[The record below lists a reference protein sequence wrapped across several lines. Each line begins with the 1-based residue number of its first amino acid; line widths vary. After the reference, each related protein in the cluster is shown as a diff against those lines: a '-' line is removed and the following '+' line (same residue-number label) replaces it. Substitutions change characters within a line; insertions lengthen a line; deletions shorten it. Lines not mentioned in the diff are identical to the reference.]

1 MRNNTRLYITAV
13 ILIMFLTAMFYS
25 VVFLGFKKASVN
37 DGYLTTEIKSVAYD
51 VQDSS
56 ADAIEPVTL
65 PETECPPS
73 QDSRANTEGVLFRC
87 TAYCSCRDCC
97 GKSDGITISGTIAK
111 EGRTVGVD
119 TSVIPL
125 GTTIIIEGTE
135 YIAED
140 TGGAI
145 KGNQIDIYF
154 DSHEEALAFGVR
166 YLKVEVIENGGN

>member
-1 MRNNTRLYITAV
+1 MSNTRLYIASV
-13 ILIMFLTAMFYS
+13 ILIVFLTITLCSIVYFD
-25 VVFLGFKKASVN
+25 FEKGFIKAE
-37 DGYLTTEIKSVAYD
+37 YLNAEIKSVAHD
-51 VQDSS
+51 AQDGSV
-56 ADAIEPVTL
+56 DTIQPVSL
-65 PETECPPS
+65 SETENIPS
-73 QDSRANTEGVLFRC
+73 PDNVINSEDGVLFRC
-87 TAYCSCRDCC
+87 TAYCGCRKCC
-97 GKSDGITISGTIAK
+97 GKSDGITASGTIAE
-111 EGRTVGVD
+111 EGRTIGVD

-125 GTTIIIEGTE
+125 GATVIIAGDV